1 MNELQTQTITDCVI
15 INTMPLAIKE
25 YNNRR
30 VVTFKDID
38 TLHQRPNGTASRNF
52 RKNREYFIN
61 GTDYFIINQPDEI
74 RRLGFTR
81 PQGGVSEQVILI
93 TESGY
98 LMLVKSLT
106 DDLAWKVQRELVDTY
121 FRAKDMFIT
130 FQTFSQT
137 LLNRI
142 SSLEIEMADMKL
154 ALETQKPTQPNFWLW
169 KSHIANKAIKTLTET
184 LPIDI
189 RSAYDMVYDNMTSI
203 YGFDKSFAIS
213 QFCSKYRIINTPEN
227 PAKIA
232 IIDAVA
238 DVPEYQREFI
248 EAVNHIIGADR
259 KISYPEN
266 IENVVEVSIPDIQS
280 YDRVQQAIIPLI
292 QRYGDNTPNGSKT
305 YRVVYKKMGK
315 SNKVWKNM
323 QTRYHC
329 KSKKELLL
337 KYDKYYAEFVQAIN
351 DIISD
356 GEVTPDES

>member
-38 TLHQRPNGTASRNF
+38 TLHQRPKGTARKRFNDNKSR
-52 RKNREYFIN
+52 FIE
-61 GTDYFIINQPDEI
+61 GEDYFKVCASEF
-74 RRLGFTR
+74 RTR
-81 PQGGVSEQVILI
+81 KIANISSKAQEDITLI

-106 DDLAWKVQRELVDTY
+106 DDLAWKVQRELVNTY
-121 FRAKDMFIT
+121 FRAKDMFT
-130 FQTFSQT
+130 VFQTFSQT

-142 SSLEIEMADMKL
+142 SSLETEMADMKL
-154 ALETQKPTQPNFWLW
+154 ALETQKPIQPNFWLW
-169 KSHIANKAIKTLTET
+169 KNHIANKVIKTLTET
-184 LPIDI
+184 LSIDI
-189 RSAYDMVYDNMTSI
+189 RSAYDMVYDSMTSI

-213 QFCSKYRIINTPEN
+213 QFCSKYRIINTTEN

-259 KISYPEN
+259 KISYPKN
-266 IENVVEVSIPDIQS
+266 IENAVKVTIPDIQS

-305 YRVVYKKMGK
+305 YRVVYKRMGK

-337 KYDKYYAEFVQAIN
+337 KYDKYYDEFVQAIN
-351 DIISD
+351 DLISD
-356 GEVTPDES
+356 GEVTPDEP

>member
-25 YNNRR
+25 YNNRL

-38 TLHQRPNGTASRNF
+38 TLHQRPKGTARKRFNDNKSR
-52 RKNREYFIN
+52 FIE
-61 GTDYFIINQPDEI
+61 GEDYFKVCASEF
-74 RRLGFTR
+74 RTR
-81 PQGGVSEQVILI
+81 KIANISSKAQEDITLI

-106 DDLAWKVQRELVDTY
+106 DDLAWKVQRELVNTY
-121 FRAKDMFIT
+121 FRAKDMFT
-130 FQTFSQT
+130 VFQTFSQT

-142 SSLEIEMADMKL
+142 SSLETEMADMKL
-154 ALETQKPTQPNFWLW
+154 ALETQKPIQPNFWLW
-169 KSHIANKAIKTLTET
+169 KNHIANKVIKTLTET
-184 LPIDI
+184 LSIDI
-189 RSAYDMVYDNMTSI
+189 RSAYDMVYDSMTSI

-213 QFCSKYRIINTPEN
+213 QFCSKYRIINTTEN

-259 KISYPEN
+259 KISYPKN
-266 IENVVEVSIPDIQS
+266 IENAVEITIPDIQS

-305 YRVVYKKMGK
+305 YRVVYKRMGK

-337 KYDKYYAEFVQAIN
+337 KYDKYYDEFVQAIN
-351 DIISD
+351 DLISD
-356 GEVTPDES
+356 GEVTSDES

>member
-38 TLHQRPNGTASRNF
+38 TLHQRPKGTARKRFNDNKSR
-52 RKNREYFIN
+52 FIE
-61 GTDYFIINQPDEI
+61 GEDYFKVCASEF
-74 RRLGFTR
+74 RTR
-81 PQGGVSEQVILI
+81 KIANISSKAQEDITLI

-106 DDLAWKVQRELVDTY
+106 DDLAWKVQRELVNTY
-121 FRAKDMFIT
+121 FRAKDMFT
-130 FQTFSQT
+130 VFQTFSQT

-142 SSLEIEMADMKL
+142 SSLETEMADMKL
-154 ALETQKPTQPNFWLW
+154 ALETQKPIQPNFWLW
-169 KSHIANKAIKTLTET
+169 KNHIANKVIKTLTET
-184 LPIDI
+184 LSIDI
-189 RSAYDMVYDNMTSI
+189 RSAYDMVYDSMTSI

-213 QFCSKYRIINTPEN
+213 QFCSKYRIINTTEN

-259 KISYPEN
+259 KISYPKN
-266 IENVVEVSIPDIQS
+266 IENAVEVTIPDIQS

-351 DIISD
+351 DLISD

>member
-38 TLHQRPNGTASRNF
+38 TLHQRPKGTARKRFNDNKSR
-52 RKNREYFIN
+52 FIE
-61 GTDYFIINQPDEI
+61 GEDYFKVCASEF
-74 RRLGFTR
+74 RTR
-81 PQGGVSEQVILI
+81 KIANISSKAQEDITLI

-106 DDLAWKVQRELVDTY
+106 DDLAWKVQRELVNTY
-121 FRAKDMFIT
+121 FRAKDMFT
-130 FQTFSQT
+130 VFQTFSQT

-142 SSLEIEMADMKL
+142 SSLETEMADMKL
-154 ALETQKPTQPNFWLW
+154 ALETQKPIQPNFWLW
-169 KSHIANKAIKTLTET
+169 KNHIANKVIKTLTET
-184 LPIDI
+184 LSIDI
-189 RSAYDMVYDNMTSI
+189 RSAYDMVYDSMTSI

-213 QFCSKYRIINTPEN
+213 QFCSKYRIINTTEN

-248 EAVNHIIGADR
+248 EAVNHIIGANK
-259 KISYPEN
+259 KISYPKN
-266 IENVVEVSIPDIQS
+266 IENAVEVTIPDIQS

-305 YRVVYKKMGK
+305 YRVVYKRMGK

-337 KYDKYYAEFVQAIN
+337 KYDKYYDEFVQAIN
-351 DIISD
+351 DLISD

>member
-38 TLHQRPNGTASRNF
+38 TLHQRPKGTARKRFNDNKSR
-52 RKNREYFIN
+52 FIE
-61 GTDYFIINQPDEI
+61 GEDYFKVCASEF
-74 RRLGFTR
+74 RTR
-81 PQGGVSEQVILI
+81 KIANISSKAQEDITLI

-106 DDLAWKVQRELVDTY
+106 DDLAWKVQRELVNTY
-121 FRAKDMFIT
+121 FRAKDMFT
-130 FQTFSQT
+130 VFQTFSQT

-142 SSLEIEMADMKL
+142 SSLETEMADMKL
-154 ALETQKPTQPNFWLW
+154 ALETQKPIQPNFWLW
-169 KSHIANKAIKTLTET
+169 KNHIANKVIKTLTET
-184 LPIDI
+184 LSIDI
-189 RSAYDMVYDNMTSI
+189 RSAYDMVYDSMTSI

-213 QFCSKYRIINTPEN
+213 QFCSKYRIINTTEN

-259 KISYPEN
+259 KISYPKN
-266 IENVVEVSIPDIQS
+266 IENAVEVTIPDIQS

-305 YRVVYKKMGK
+305 YRVVYKRMGK

-337 KYDKYYAEFVQAIN
+337 KYDKYYDEFVQAIN
-351 DIISD
+351 DLISD
-356 GEVTPDES
+356 GKVTPDEP

>member
-38 TLHQRPNGTASRNF
+38 TLHQRPKGTARKRFNDNKSR
-52 RKNREYFIN
+52 FIE
-61 GTDYFIINQPDEI
+61 GEDYFKVCASEF
-74 RRLGFTR
+74 RTR
-81 PQGGVSEQVILI
+81 KIANISSKAQEDITLI

-106 DDLAWKVQRELVDTY
+106 DDLAWKVQRELVNTY
-121 FRAKDMFIT
+121 FRAKDMFT
-130 FQTFSQT
+130 VFQTFSQT

-142 SSLEIEMADMKL
+142 SSLETEMADMKL
-154 ALETQKPTQPNFWLW
+154 ALETQKPIQPNFWLW
-169 KSHIANKAIKTLTET
+169 KNHIANKVIKTLTET
-184 LPIDI
+184 LSIDI
-189 RSAYDMVYDNMTSI
+189 RSAYDMVYDSMTSI

-213 QFCSKYRIINTPEN
+213 QFCSKYRIINTTEN

-232 IIDAVA
+232 IIDAVV

-259 KISYPEN
+259 KISYPKN
-266 IENVVEVSIPDIQS
+266 IENAVEVTIPDIQS

-305 YRVVYKKMGK
+305 YRVVYKRMGK

-337 KYDKYYAEFVQAIN
+337 KYDKYYDEFVQAIN
-351 DIISD
+351 DLISD
-356 GEVTPDES
+356 GEVTPDEP

>member
-38 TLHQRPNGTASRNF
+38 TLHQRPKGTARKRFNDNKSR
-52 RKNREYFIN
+52 FIE
-61 GTDYFIINQPDEI
+61 GEDYFKVCASEF
-74 RRLGFTR
+74 RTR
-81 PQGGVSEQVILI
+81 KIANISSKAQEDITLI

-106 DDLAWKVQRELVDTY
+106 DDLAWKVQRELVNTY
-121 FRAKDMFIT
+121 FRAKDMFT
-130 FQTFSQT
+130 VFQTFSQT

-142 SSLEIEMADMKL
+142 SSLETEMADMKL
-154 ALETQKPTQPNFWLW
+154 ALETQKPIQPNFWLW
-169 KSHIANKAIKTLTET
+169 KNHIANKVIKTLTET
-184 LPIDI
+184 LSIDI
-189 RSAYDMVYDNMTSI
+189 RSAYDMVYDSMTSI

-213 QFCSKYRIINTPEN
+213 QFCSKYRIINTTEN

-259 KISYPEN
+259 KISYPKN
-266 IENVVEVSIPDIQS
+266 IENAVEVTIPDIQS

-305 YRVVYKKMGK
+305 YRVVYKRMGK

-337 KYDKYYAEFVQAIN
+337 KYDKYYDEFVQAIN
-351 DIISD
+351 DLISD
-356 GEVTPDES
+356 SEVTPDEP

>member
-38 TLHQRPNGTASRNF
+38 TLHQRPKGTARKRFNDNKSR
-52 RKNREYFIN
+52 FIE
-61 GTDYFIINQPDEI
+61 GEDYFKICASEF
-74 RRLGFTR
+74 RTR
-81 PQGGVSEQVILI
+81 KIANISSKAQEDITLI

-106 DDLAWKVQRELVDTY
+106 DDLAWKVQRELVNTY
-121 FRAKDMFIT
+121 FRAKDMFT
-130 FQTFSQT
+130 VFQTFSQT

-142 SSLEIEMADMKL
+142 SSLETEMADMKL
-154 ALETQKPTQPNFWLW
+154 ALETQKPIQPNFWLW
-169 KSHIANKAIKTLTET
+169 KNHIANKVIKTLTET
-184 LPIDI
+184 LSIDI
-189 RSAYDMVYDNMTSI
+189 RSAYDMVYDSMTSI

-213 QFCSKYRIINTPEN
+213 QFCSKYRIINTTEN

-259 KISYPEN
+259 KISYPKN
-266 IENVVEVSIPDIQS
+266 IENAVEVTIPDIQS

-305 YRVVYKKMGK
+305 YRVVYKRMGK

-337 KYDKYYAEFVQAIN
+337 KYDKYYDEFVQAIN
-351 DIISD
+351 DLISD
-356 GEVTPDES
+356 GEVTPDEP

>member
-38 TLHQRPNGTASRNF
+38 TLHQRPKGTARKRFNDNKSR
-52 RKNREYFIN
+52 FIE
-61 GTDYFIINQPDEI
+61 GEDYFKVCASEF
-74 RRLGFTR
+74 RTR
-81 PQGGVSEQVILI
+81 KIANISSKAQEDITLI

-106 DDLAWKVQRELVDTY
+106 DDLAWKVQRELVNTY
-121 FRAKDMFIT
+121 FRAKDMFT
-130 FQTFSQT
+130 VFQTFSQT

-142 SSLEIEMADMKL
+142 SSLETEMADMKL
-154 ALETQKPTQPNFWLW
+154 ALETQKPIQPNFWLW
-169 KSHIANKAIKTLTET
+169 KNHIANKVIKTLTET
-184 LPIDI
+184 LSIDI
-189 RSAYDMVYDNMTSI
+189 RSAYDMVYDSMTSI

-213 QFCSKYRIINTPEN
+213 QFCSKYRIINTTEN

-248 EAVNHIIGADR
+248 EAVNHIIDADR
-259 KISYPEN
+259 KISYPKN
-266 IENVVEVSIPDIQS
+266 IENAVEVAIPDIQS

-305 YRVVYKKMGK
+305 YRVVYKRMGK

-337 KYDKYYAEFVQAIN
+337 KYDKYYDEFVQAIN
-351 DIISD
+351 DLISD
-356 GEVTPDES
+356 GEVTPDEP

>member
-30 VVTFKDID
+30 VVTFKDVD
-38 TLHQRPNGTASRNF
+38 TLHQRPNGTARKRFNDNKSR
-52 RKNREYFIN
+52 FIE
-61 GTDYFIINQPDEI
+61 GEDYFKVCASEF
-74 RRLGFTR
+74 RTR
-81 PQGGVSEQVILI
+81 KIANISSKAQEDITLI

-106 DDLAWKVQRELVDTY
+106 DDLAWKVQRELVNTY
-121 FRAKDMFIT
+121 FRAKDMFT
-130 FQTFSQT
+130 VFQTFSQT

-142 SSLEIEMADMKL
+142 SSLETEMADMKL
-154 ALETQKPTQPNFWLW
+154 ALETQKPIQPNFWLW
-169 KSHIANKAIKTLTET
+169 KNHIANKVIKTLTET
-184 LPIDI
+184 LSIDI
-189 RSAYDMVYDNMTSI
+189 RSAYDMVYDSMTSI

-213 QFCSKYRIINTPEN
+213 QFCSKYRIINTTEN

-259 KISYPEN
+259 KISYPKN
-266 IENVVEVSIPDIQS
+266 IENAVEVTIPDIQS

-305 YRVVYKKMGK
+305 YRVVYKRMGK

-351 DIISD
+351 DLISD
-356 GEVTPDES
+356 GEATPDEP

>member
-38 TLHQRPNGTASRNF
+38 TLHKRPKGTARKRFNDNKSR
-52 RKNREYFIN
+52 FIE
-61 GTDYFIINQPDEI
+61 GEDYFKVCASEF
-74 RRLGFTR
+74 RTR
-81 PQGGVSEQVILI
+81 KIANISSKAQEDITLI

-106 DDLAWKVQRELVDTY
+106 DDLAWKVQRELVNTY
-121 FRAKDMFIT
+121 FRAKDMFT
-130 FQTFSQT
+130 VFQTFSQT

-142 SSLEIEMADMKL
+142 SSLETEMADMKL
-154 ALETQKPTQPNFWLW
+154 ALETQKPIQPNFWLW
-169 KSHIANKAIKTLTET
+169 KNHIANKVIKTLTET
-184 LPIDI
+184 LSIDI
-189 RSAYDMVYDNMTSI
+189 RSAYDMVYDSMTSI

-213 QFCSKYRIINTPEN
+213 QFCSKYRIINTTEN

-259 KISYPEN
+259 KISYPKN
-266 IENVVEVSIPDIQS
+266 IENAVEITIPDIQS

-305 YRVVYKKMGK
+305 YRVVYKRMGK

-337 KYDKYYAEFVQAIN
+337 KYDKYYDEFVRAIN
-351 DIISD
+351 DLISD
-356 GEVTPDES
+356 GEVTPDEP

>member
-38 TLHQRPNGTASRNF
+38 TLHQRPKGTARKRFNDNKSR
-52 RKNREYFIN
+52 FIE
-61 GTDYFIINQPDEI
+61 GEDYFKVCASKF
-74 RRLGFTR
+74 RTR
-81 PQGGVSEQVILI
+81 KIANISSKAQEDITLI

-106 DDLAWKVQRELVDTY
+106 DDLAWKVQRELVNTY
-121 FRAKDMFIT
+121 FRAKDMFT
-130 FQTFSQT
+130 VFQTFSQT

-142 SSLEIEMADMKL
+142 SLLETEMADMKL
-154 ALETQKPTQPNFWLW
+154 ALETQKPIQPNFWLW
-169 KSHIANKAIKTLTET
+169 KNHIANKVIKTLTET
-184 LPIDI
+184 LSIDI
-189 RSAYDMVYDNMTSI
+189 RSAYDMVYDSMTSI

-213 QFCSKYRIINTPEN
+213 QFCSKYRIVNTPEN

-248 EAVNHIIGADR
+248 EVVNHIIGADR
-259 KISYPEN
+259 KISYPKN
-266 IENVVEVSIPDIQS
+266 IENAVEVTIPDIQS
-280 YDRVQQAIIPLI
+280 YYRVQQAIIPLI

-305 YRVVYKKMGK
+305 YRVVYKRMGK

-351 DIISD
+351 DLISD
-356 GEVTPDES
+356 GEVTSDES

>member
-38 TLHQRPNGTASRNF
+38 TLHQRPKGTARKRFNDNKSR
-52 RKNREYFIN
+52 FIE
-61 GTDYFIINQPDEI
+61 GEDYFKVCASEF
-74 RRLGFTR
+74 RTR
-81 PQGGVSEQVILI
+81 KIANISSKAQEDITLI

-106 DDLAWKVQRELVDTY
+106 DDLAWKVQRELVNTY
-121 FRAKDMFIT
+121 FRAKDMFT
-130 FQTFSQT
+130 VFQTFSQT

-142 SSLEIEMADMKL
+142 SSLETEMADMKL
-154 ALETQKPTQPNFWLW
+154 ALETQKPIQPNFWLW
-169 KSHIANKAIKTLTET
+169 KNHIANKVIKTLTET
-184 LPIDI
+184 LSIDI
-189 RSAYDMVYDNMTSI
+189 RSAYDMVYDSMTSI

-213 QFCSKYRIINTPEN
+213 QFCSKYRIINTTEN

-248 EAVNHIIGADR
+248 EAVNHIIDADR
-259 KISYPEN
+259 KISYPKN
-266 IENVVEVSIPDIQS
+266 IENAVEVTIPDIQS

-305 YRVVYKKMGK
+305 YRVVYKRMGK

-337 KYDKYYAEFVQAIN
+337 KYDKYYDEFVQAIN
-351 DIISD
+351 DLISD
-356 GEVTPDES
+356 GEVTPDEP

>member
-38 TLHQRPNGTASRNF
+38 TLHQRPKGTARKRFNDNKSR
-52 RKNREYFIN
+52 FIE
-61 GTDYFIINQPDEI
+61 GEDYFKVCASEF
-74 RRLGFTR
+74 RTR
-81 PQGGVSEQVILI
+81 KIANISSKAQEDITLI

-106 DDLAWKVQRELVDTY
+106 DDLAWKVQRELVNTY
-121 FRAKDMFIT
+121 FRAKDMFT
-130 FQTFSQT
+130 VFQTFSQT

-142 SSLEIEMADMKL
+142 SSLETEMADMKL
-154 ALETQKPTQPNFWLW
+154 ALEAQKPIQPNFWLW
-169 KSHIANKAIKTLTET
+169 KNHIANKVIKTLTET
-184 LPIDI
+184 LSIDI
-189 RSAYDMVYDNMTSI
+189 RSAYDMVYDSMTSI

-213 QFCSKYRIINTPEN
+213 QFCSKYRIINTTEN

-259 KISYPEN
+259 KISYPKN
-266 IENVVEVSIPDIQS
+266 IENAVEVTIPDIQS

-305 YRVVYKKMGK
+305 YRVVYKRMGK

-337 KYDKYYAEFVQAIN
+337 KYDKYYDEFVQAIN
-351 DIISD
+351 DLISD
-356 GEVTPDES
+356 GEVTPDEP

>member
-38 TLHQRPNGTASRNF
+38 TLHQRPKGTARKRFNDNKSR
-52 RKNREYFIN
+52 FIE
-61 GTDYFIINQPDEI
+61 GEDYFKVCASEF
-74 RRLGFTR
+74 RTR
-81 PQGGVSEQVILI
+81 KIANISSKAQEDITLI

-106 DDLAWKVQRELVDTY
+106 DDLAWKVQRELVNTY
-121 FRAKDMFIT
+121 FRAKDMFT
-130 FQTFSQT
+130 VFQTFSQT

-142 SSLEIEMADMKL
+142 SSLETEMADMKL
-154 ALETQKPTQPNFWLW
+154 ALETQKPIQPNFWLW
-169 KSHIANKAIKTLTET
+169 KNHIANKVIKTLTET
-184 LPIDI
+184 LSIDI
-189 RSAYDMVYDNMTSI
+189 RSAYDMVYDSMTSI

-213 QFCSKYRIINTPEN
+213 QFCSKYRIINTTEN

-259 KISYPEN
+259 KISYPKN
-266 IENVVEVSIPDIQS
+266 IENAVEITIPDIQS

-305 YRVVYKKMGK
+305 YRVVYKRMGK
-315 SNKVWKNM
+315 SNKVSKNM

-337 KYDKYYAEFVQAIN
+337 KYDKYYDEFVQAIN
-351 DIISD
+351 DLISD
-356 GEVTPDES
+356 GEVTPDEP

>member
-38 TLHQRPNGTASRNF
+38 TLHQRPKGTARKRFNDNKSR
-52 RKNREYFIN
+52 FIE
-61 GTDYFIINQPDEI
+61 GEDYFKVCASEF
-74 RRLGFTR
+74 RTR
-81 PQGGVSEQVILI
+81 KIANISSKAQEDITLI

-106 DDLAWKVQRELVDTY
+106 DDLAWKVQRELVNTY
-121 FRAKDMFIT
+121 FRAKDMFT
-130 FQTFSQT
+130 VFQTFSQT

-142 SSLEIEMADMKL
+142 SSLETEMADMKL
-154 ALETQKPTQPNFWLW
+154 ALETQKPIQPNFWLW
-169 KSHIANKAIKTLTET
+169 KNHIANKVIKTLTET
-184 LPIDI
+184 LSIDI
-189 RSAYDMVYDNMTSI
+189 RSAYDMVYDSMTSI

-213 QFCSKYRIINTPEN
+213 QFCSKYRIINTTEN

-248 EAVNHIIGADR
+248 EVVNHIIGADR
-259 KISYPEN
+259 KISYPKN
-266 IENVVEVSIPDIQS
+266 IENAVEVTIPDIQS

-305 YRVVYKKMGK
+305 YRVVYKRMGK

-337 KYDKYYAEFVQAIN
+337 KYDKYYDEFVQAIN
-351 DIISD
+351 DLISD
-356 GEVTPDES
+356 GEVTPDEP

>member
-38 TLHQRPNGTASRNF
+38 TLHQRPKGTARKRFNDNKSR
-52 RKNREYFIN
+52 FIE
-61 GTDYFIINQPDEI
+61 GEDYFKVCASEF
-74 RRLGFTR
+74 RTR
-81 PQGGVSEQVILI
+81 KIANISSKAQEDITLI

-106 DDLAWKVQRELVDTY
+106 DDLAWKVQRELVNTY
-121 FRAKDMFIT
+121 FRVKDMFT
-130 FQTFSQT
+130 VFQTFSQT

-142 SSLEIEMADMKL
+142 SSLETEMADMKL
-154 ALETQKPTQPNFWLW
+154 ALETQKPIQPNFWLW
-169 KSHIANKAIKTLTET
+169 KNHIANKVIKTLTET
-184 LPIDI
+184 LSIDI
-189 RSAYDMVYDNMTSI
+189 RSAYDMVYDSMTSI

-213 QFCSKYRIINTPEN
+213 QFCSKYRIINTTEN

-259 KISYPEN
+259 KISYPKN
-266 IENVVEVSIPDIQS
+266 IENAVEVTIPDIQS

-305 YRVVYKKMGK
+305 YRMVYKRMGK

-337 KYDKYYAEFVQAIN
+337 KYDKYYDEFVQAIN
-351 DIISD
+351 DLISD
-356 GEVTPDES
+356 GEVTPDEP

>member
-38 TLHQRPNGTASRNF
+38 TLHQRPKGTARKRFNDNKSR
-52 RKNREYFIN
+52 FIE
-61 GTDYFIINQPDEI
+61 GEDYFKVCASEF
-74 RRLGFTR
+74 RTR
-81 PQGGVSEQVILI
+81 KIANISSKAQEDITLI

-106 DDLAWKVQRELVDTY
+106 DDLAWKVQRELVNTY
-121 FRAKDMFIT
+121 FRAKDMFT
-130 FQTFSQT
+130 VFQTFSQT

-154 ALETQKPTQPNFWLW
+154 ALETQKPIQPNFWLW
-169 KSHIANKAIKTLTET
+169 KNHIANKVIKTLTET
-184 LPIDI
+184 LSIDI
-189 RSAYDMVYDNMTSI
+189 RSAYDMVYDSMTSI

-213 QFCSKYRIINTPEN
+213 QFCSKYRIINTTEN

-259 KISYPEN
+259 KISYPKN
-266 IENVVEVSIPDIQS
+266 IENAVEVTIPDIQS

-337 KYDKYYAEFVQAIN
+337 KYDKYYDEFVQAIN
-351 DIISD
+351 DLISD
-356 GEVTPDES
+356 GEVTPDEP

>member
-38 TLHQRPNGTASRNF
+38 TLHQRPKGTARKRFNDNKSR
-52 RKNREYFIN
+52 FIE
-61 GTDYFIINQPDEI
+61 GEDYFKVCASEF
-74 RRLGFTR
+74 RTR
-81 PQGGVSEQVILI
+81 KIANISSKAQEDITLI

-106 DDLAWKVQRELVDTY
+106 DDLAWKVQRELVNTY
-121 FRAKDMFIT
+121 FRAKDMFT
-130 FQTFSQT
+130 VFQTFSQT

-142 SSLEIEMADMKL
+142 SSLETEMADMKL
-154 ALETQKPTQPNFWLW
+154 ALETQKPIQPNFWLW
-169 KSHIANKAIKTLTET
+169 KNHIANKVIKTLTET
-184 LPIDI
+184 LSIDI
-189 RSAYDMVYDNMTSI
+189 RSAYDMVYDSMTSI

-213 QFCSKYRIINTPEN
+213 QFCSKYRIINTTEN

-259 KISYPEN
+259 KISYPKN
-266 IENVVEVSIPDIQS
+266 IENAVEVTIPDIQS

-305 YRVVYKKMGK
+305 YRMVYKRMGK

-337 KYDKYYAEFVQAIN
+337 KYDKYYDEFVQAIN
-351 DIISD
+351 DLISD
-356 GEVTPDES
+356 GEVTPDEP

>member
-38 TLHQRPNGTASRNF
+38 TLHQRPKGTARKRFNDNKSR
-52 RKNREYFIN
+52 FIE
-61 GTDYFIINQPDEI
+61 GEDYFKVCASEF
-74 RRLGFTR
+74 RTR
-81 PQGGVSEQVILI
+81 KIANISSKAQEDITLI

-106 DDLAWKVQRELVDTY
+106 DDLAWKVQRELVNTY
-121 FRAKDMFIT
+121 FRAKDMFT
-130 FQTFSQT
+130 VFQTFSQT

-142 SSLEIEMADMKL
+142 SSLETEMADMKL
-154 ALETQKPTQPNFWLW
+154 ALETQKPIQPNFWLW
-169 KSHIANKAIKTLTET
+169 KNHIANKVIKTLTET
-184 LPIDI
+184 LSIDI
-189 RSAYDMVYDNMTSI
+189 RSAYDMVYDSMTSI

-213 QFCSKYRIINTPEN
+213 QFCSKYRIINTTEN

-259 KISYPEN
+259 KISYPKN
-266 IENVVEVSIPDIQS
+266 IENAVEVTIPDIQS

-305 YRVVYKKMGK
+305 YRVVYKRMGK

-351 DIISD
+351 DLISD
-356 GEVTPDES
+356 GEVTPDEP

>member
-30 VVTFKDID
+30 VVTFKDVD
-38 TLHQRPNGTASRNF
+38 TLHQRPNGTARKRFNDNKSR
-52 RKNREYFIN
+52 FIE
-61 GTDYFIINQPDEI
+61 GEDYFKVCASEF
-74 RRLGFTR
+74 RTR
-81 PQGGVSEQVILI
+81 KIANISSKAQEDITLI

-106 DDLAWKVQRELVDTY
+106 DDLAWKVQRELVNTY
-121 FRAKDMFIT
+121 FRAKDMFT
-130 FQTFSQT
+130 VFQTFSQT

-142 SSLEIEMADMKL
+142 SSLETEMADMKL
-154 ALETQKPTQPNFWLW
+154 ALETQKPIQPNFWLW
-169 KSHIANKAIKTLTET
+169 KNHIANKVIKTLTET
-184 LPIDI
+184 LSIDI
-189 RSAYDMVYDNMTSI
+189 RSAYDMVYDSMTSI

-213 QFCSKYRIINTPEN
+213 QFCSKYRIINTTEN

-259 KISYPEN
+259 KISYPKN
-266 IENVVEVSIPDIQS
+266 IENAVEVTIPDIQS

-305 YRVVYKKMGK
+305 YRVVYKRMGK

-337 KYDKYYAEFVQAIN
+337 KYDKYYDEFVQAIN
-351 DIISD
+351 DLISD

>member
-38 TLHQRPNGTASRNF
+38 TLHQRPKGTARKRFNDNKSR
-52 RKNREYFIN
+52 FIE
-61 GTDYFIINQPDEI
+61 GEDYFKVCASEF
-74 RRLGFTR
+74 RTR
-81 PQGGVSEQVILI
+81 KIANISSKAQEDITLI

-106 DDLAWKVQRELVDTY
+106 DDLAWKVQRELVNTY
-121 FRAKDMFIT
+121 FRAKDMFT
-130 FQTFSQT
+130 VFQTFSQT

-142 SSLEIEMADMKL
+142 SSLETEMADMKL
-154 ALETQKPTQPNFWLW
+154 ALETQKPIQPNFWLW
-169 KSHIANKAIKTLTET
+169 KNHIANKVIKTLTET
-184 LPIDI
+184 LSIDI
-189 RSAYDMVYDNMTSI
+189 RSAYDMVYDSMTSI

-213 QFCSKYRIINTPEN
+213 QFCSKYRIINTTEN

-259 KISYPEN
+259 KISYPKN
-266 IENVVEVSIPDIQS
+266 IENAVEVTIPDIQS

-305 YRVVYKKMGK
+305 YRVVYKRMGK

-337 KYDKYYAEFVQAIN
+337 KYDKYYDEFVQAIN
-351 DIISD
+351 DLISD
-356 GEVTPDES
+356 GEVTSNES

>member
-38 TLHQRPNGTASRNF
+38 TLHQRPKGTARKRFNDNKSR
-52 RKNREYFIN
+52 FIE
-61 GTDYFIINQPDEI
+61 GEDYFKVCASEF
-74 RRLGFTR
+74 RTR
-81 PQGGVSEQVILI
+81 KIANISSKAQEDITLI

-106 DDLAWKVQRELVDTY
+106 DDLAWKVQRELVNTY
-121 FRAKDMFIT
+121 FRAKDMFT
-130 FQTFSQT
+130 VFQTFSQT
-137 LLNRI
+137 LLNKI
-142 SSLEIEMADMKL
+142 SSLETEMADMKL
-154 ALETQKPTQPNFWLW
+154 ALETQKPIQPNFWLW
-169 KSHIANKAIKTLTET
+169 KNHIANKVIKTLTET
-184 LPIDI
+184 LSIDI
-189 RSAYDMVYDNMTSI
+189 RSAYDMVYDSMTSI

-213 QFCSKYRIINTPEN
+213 QFCSKYRIINTTEN

-259 KISYPEN
+259 KISYPKN
-266 IENVVEVSIPDIQS
+266 IENAVEVTIPDIQS

-305 YRVVYKKMGK
+305 YRVVYKRMGK

-337 KYDKYYAEFVQAIN
+337 KYDKYYDEFVQAIN
-351 DIISD
+351 DLISD
-356 GEVTPDES
+356 GEVTPDEP

>member
-1 MNELQTQTITDCVI
+1 MNELKTQTITDCVI

-38 TLHQRPNGTASRNF
+38 TLHQRPKGTARKRFNDNKSR
-52 RKNREYFIN
+52 FIE
-61 GTDYFIINQPDEI
+61 GEDYFKVCASEF
-74 RRLGFTR
+74 RTR
-81 PQGGVSEQVILI
+81 KIANISSKAQEDITLI

-106 DDLAWKVQRELVDTY
+106 DDLAWKVQRELVNTY
-121 FRAKDMFIT
+121 FRAKDMFT
-130 FQTFSQT
+130 VFQTFSQT

-142 SSLEIEMADMKL
+142 SSLETEMADMKL
-154 ALETQKPTQPNFWLW
+154 ALETQKPIQPNFWLW
-169 KSHIANKAIKTLTET
+169 KNHIANKVIKTLTET
-184 LPIDI
+184 LSIDI
-189 RSAYDMVYDNMTSI
+189 RSAYDMVYDSMTSI

-213 QFCSKYRIINTPEN
+213 QFCSKYRIINTTEN

-259 KISYPEN
+259 KISYPKN
-266 IENVVEVSIPDIQS
+266 IENAVEVTIPDIQS

-337 KYDKYYAEFVQAIN
+337 KYDKYYDEFVQAIN
-351 DIISD
+351 DLISD

>member
-38 TLHQRPNGTASRNF
+38 TLHQRPKGTARKRFNDNKSR
-52 RKNREYFIN
+52 FIE
-61 GTDYFIINQPDEI
+61 GEDYFKVCASEF
-74 RRLGFTR
+74 RTR
-81 PQGGVSEQVILI
+81 KIANISSKAQEDITLI

-106 DDLAWKVQRELVDTY
+106 DDLAWKVQRELVNTY
-121 FRAKDMFIT
+121 FRAKDMFT
-130 FQTFSQT
+130 VFQTFSQT

-142 SSLEIEMADMKL
+142 SSLETEMADMKL
-154 ALETQKPTQPNFWLW
+154 ALETQKPIQPNFWLW
-169 KSHIANKAIKTLTET
+169 KNHIANKVIKTLTET
-184 LPIDI
+184 LSIDI
-189 RSAYDMVYDNMTSI
+189 RSAYDMVYDSMTSI

-259 KISYPEN
+259 KISYPKN
-266 IENVVEVSIPDIQS
+266 IENAVEVTIPDIQS

-337 KYDKYYAEFVQAIN
+337 KYDKYYDEFVQAIN
-351 DIISD
+351 DLISD
-356 GEVTPDES
+356 GEVTPDEP

>member
-1 MNELQTQTITDCVI
+1 MNELQTQTIIDCVI

-38 TLHQRPNGTASRNF
+38 TLHQRPKGTARKRFNDNKSR
-52 RKNREYFIN
+52 FIE
-61 GTDYFIINQPDEI
+61 GEDYFKVCASEF
-74 RRLGFTR
+74 RTR
-81 PQGGVSEQVILI
+81 KIANISSKAQEDITLI

-106 DDLAWKVQRELVDTY
+106 DDLAWKVQRELVNTY
-121 FRAKDMFIT
+121 FRAKDMFT
-130 FQTFSQT
+130 VFQTFSQT

-142 SSLEIEMADMKL
+142 SSLETEMADMKL
-154 ALETQKPTQPNFWLW
+154 ALETQKPIQPNFWLW
-169 KSHIANKAIKTLTET
+169 KNHIANKVIKTLTET
-184 LPIDI
+184 LSIDI

-213 QFCSKYRIINTPEN
+213 QFCSKYRIINTTEN

-259 KISYPEN
+259 KISYPKN
-266 IENVVEVSIPDIQS
+266 IENAVEVTIPDIQS

-305 YRVVYKKMGK
+305 YRVVYKRMGK

-337 KYDKYYAEFVQAIN
+337 KYDKYYDEFVQAIN
-351 DIISD
+351 DLISD
-356 GEVTPDES
+356 GEVTPDEP

>member
-38 TLHQRPNGTASRNF
+38 TLHQRPKGTARKRFNDNKSR
-52 RKNREYFIN
+52 FIE
-61 GTDYFIINQPDEI
+61 GEDYFKVCASEF
-74 RRLGFTR
+74 RTR
-81 PQGGVSEQVILI
+81 KIANISSKAQEDITLI

-106 DDLAWKVQRELVDTY
+106 DDLAWKVQRELVNTY
-121 FRAKDMFIT
+121 FRAKDMFT
-130 FQTFSQT
+130 VFQTFSQT

-142 SSLEIEMADMKL
+142 SSLETEMADMKL
-154 ALETQKPTQPNFWLW
+154 ALETQKPIQPNFWLW
-169 KSHIANKAIKTLTET
+169 KNHIANKVIKTLTET
-184 LPIDI
+184 LSIDI

-213 QFCSKYRIINTPEN
+213 QFCSKYRIINTTEN

-259 KISYPEN
+259 KISYPKN
-266 IENVVEVSIPDIQS
+266 IENAVEVTIPDIQS

-305 YRVVYKKMGK
+305 YRVVYKRMGK

-337 KYDKYYAEFVQAIN
+337 KYDKYYDEFVQAIN
-351 DIISD
+351 DLISD
-356 GEVTPDES
+356 GEVTPDEP

>member
-38 TLHQRPNGTASRNF
+38 TLHQRPKGTARKRFNDNKSR
-52 RKNREYFIN
+52 FIE
-61 GTDYFIINQPDEI
+61 GEDYFKVCASEF
-74 RRLGFTR
+74 RTR
-81 PQGGVSEQVILI
+81 KIANISSKAQEDITLI

-106 DDLAWKVQRELVDTY
+106 DDLAWKVQRELVNTY
-121 FRAKDMFIT
+121 FRAKDMFT
-130 FQTFSQT
+130 VFQTFSQT

-142 SSLEIEMADMKL
+142 SSLETEMADMKL
-154 ALETQKPTQPNFWLW
+154 ALETQNPIQPNFWLW
-169 KSHIANKAIKTLTET
+169 KNHIANKVIKTLTET
-184 LPIDI
+184 LSIDI
-189 RSAYDMVYDNMTSI
+189 RSAYDMVYDSMTSI

-213 QFCSKYRIINTPEN
+213 QFCSKYRIINTTEN

-259 KISYPEN
+259 KISYPKN
-266 IENVVEVSIPDIQS
+266 IENAVEVTIPDIQS

-305 YRVVYKKMGK
+305 YRVVYKRMGK

-337 KYDKYYAEFVQAIN
+337 KYDKYYDEFVQAIN
-351 DIISD
+351 DLISD
-356 GEVTPDES
+356 GEVTPDEP

>member
-38 TLHQRPNGTASRNF
+38 TLHQRPKGTARKRFNDNKSR
-52 RKNREYFIN
+52 FIE
-61 GTDYFIINQPDEI
+61 GEDYFKVCASEF
-74 RRLGFTR
+74 RTR
-81 PQGGVSEQVILI
+81 KIANISSKAQEDITLI

-106 DDLAWKVQRELVDTY
+106 DDLAWKVQRELVNTY
-121 FRAKDMFIT
+121 FRAKDMFT
-130 FQTFSQT
+130 VFQTFSQT

-142 SSLEIEMADMKL
+142 SSLETEMADMKL
-154 ALETQKPTQPNFWLW
+154 ALETQKPIQPNFWLW
-169 KSHIANKAIKTLTET
+169 KNHIANKVIKTLTET
-184 LPIDI
+184 LSIDI
-189 RSAYDMVYDNMTSI
+189 RSAYDMVYDSMTSI

-213 QFCSKYRIINTPEN
+213 QFCSKYRIINTTEN

-259 KISYPEN
+259 KISYPKN
-266 IENVVEVSIPDIQS
+266 IENAVEVTIPDIQS

-292 QRYGDNTPNGSKT
+292 QRYSDNTPNGSKT
-305 YRVVYKKMGK
+305 YRVVYKRMGK

-351 DIISD
+351 DLISD
-356 GEVTPDES
+356 GEATPDEP

>member
-38 TLHQRPNGTASRNF
+38 TLHQRPKGTARKRFNDNKSR
-52 RKNREYFIN
+52 FIE
-61 GTDYFIINQPDEI
+61 GEDYFKVCASEF
-74 RRLGFTR
+74 RTR
-81 PQGGVSEQVILI
+81 KIANISSKAQEDITLI

-106 DDLAWKVQRELVDTY
+106 DDLAWKVQRELVNTY
-121 FRAKDMFIT
+121 FRAKDMFT
-130 FQTFSQT
+130 VFQTFSQT

-142 SSLEIEMADMKL
+142 SSLETEMADMKL
-154 ALETQKPTQPNFWLW
+154 ALETQKPIQPNFWLW
-169 KSHIANKAIKTLTET
+169 KNHIANKVIKTLTET
-184 LPIDI
+184 LSIDI
-189 RSAYDMVYDNMTSI
+189 RSAYDMVYDSMTSI

-213 QFCSKYRIINTPEN
+213 QFCSKYRIINTTEN

-259 KISYPEN
+259 KISYPKN
-266 IENVVEVSIPDIQS
+266 IENAVEITIPDIQS

-305 YRVVYKKMGK
+305 YRMVYKRMGK

-337 KYDKYYAEFVQAIN
+337 KYDKYYDEFVQAIN
-351 DIISD
+351 DLISD
-356 GEVTPDES
+356 GEVTSDES

>member
-38 TLHQRPNGTASRNF
+38 TLHQRPKGTARKRFNDNKSR
-52 RKNREYFIN
+52 FIE
-61 GTDYFIINQPDEI
+61 GEDYFKVCASEF
-74 RRLGFTR
+74 RTR
-81 PQGGVSEQVILI
+81 KIANISSKAQEDITLI

-106 DDLAWKVQRELVDTY
+106 DDLAWKVQRELVNTY
-121 FRAKDMFIT
+121 FRAKDMFT
-130 FQTFSQT
+130 VFQTFSQT

-142 SSLEIEMADMKL
+142 SSLETEMADMKL
-154 ALETQKPTQPNFWLW
+154 ALETQKPIQPNFWLW
-169 KSHIANKAIKTLTET
+169 KNHIANKVIKTLTET
-184 LPIDI
+184 LSIDI
-189 RSAYDMVYDNMTSI
+189 RSAYDMVYDSMTSI

-213 QFCSKYRIINTPEN
+213 QFCSKYRIINTTEN

-259 KISYPEN
+259 KISYPKN
-266 IENVVEVSIPDIQS
+266 IENAVEITIPDIQS

-305 YRVVYKKMGK
+305 YRVVYKRMGK

-337 KYDKYYAEFVQAIN
+337 KYDKYYDEFVQAIN
-351 DIISD
+351 DLISD
-356 GEVTPDES
+356 GEVTPDEP

>member
-30 VVTFKDID
+30 VVTFKDVD
-38 TLHQRPNGTASRNF
+38 TLHQRPNGTARKRFNDNKSR
-52 RKNREYFIN
+52 FIE
-61 GTDYFIINQPDEI
+61 GEDYFKVCASEF
-74 RRLGFTR
+74 RTR
-81 PQGGVSEQVILI
+81 KIANISSKAQEDITLI

-106 DDLAWKVQRELVDTY
+106 DDLAWKVQRELVNTY
-121 FRAKDMFIT
+121 FRAKDMFT
-130 FQTFSQT
+130 VFQMFSQT
-137 LLNRI
+137 LLNKI
-142 SSLEIEMADMKL
+142 SSLETEMADMKL
-154 ALETQKPTQPNFWLW
+154 ALETQKPIQPNFWLW
-169 KSHIANKAIKTLTET
+169 KNHIANKVIKTLTET
-184 LPIDI
+184 LSIDI

-213 QFCSKYRIINTPEN
+213 QFCSKYKIFNTPEN

-238 DVPEYQREFI
+238 DVPEYQCEFI
-248 EAVNHIIGADR
+248 EAVNHIIGVNR
-259 KISYPEN
+259 EISCPEN
-266 IENVVEVSIPDIQS
+266 IENAVEVSISDIQS

-305 YRVVYKKMGK
+305 YRVVYKRMGK

-337 KYDKYYAEFVQAIN
+337 KYDKYYDEFVQAIN
-351 DIISD
+351 DLISD
-356 GEVTPDES
+356 GEVTPDEP

>member
-38 TLHQRPNGTASRNF
+38 TLHQRPKGTARKRFNDNKSR
-52 RKNREYFIN
+52 FIE
-61 GTDYFIINQPDEI
+61 GEDYFKVCASEF
-74 RRLGFTR
+74 RTR
-81 PQGGVSEQVILI
+81 KIANISSKAQEDITLI

-106 DDLAWKVQRELVDTY
+106 DDLAWKVQRELVNTY
-121 FRAKDMFIT
+121 FRAKDMFT
-130 FQTFSQT
+130 VFQTFSQT

-142 SSLEIEMADMKL
+142 SSLETEMTDMKL
-154 ALETQKPTQPNFWLW
+154 ALETQKPIQPNFWLW
-169 KSHIANKAIKTLTET
+169 KNHIATKVIKTLRET
-184 LPIDI
+184 LSID
-189 RSAYDMVYDNMTSI
+189 RRTAYDMVYDSMTSI

-213 QFCSKYRIINTPEN
+213 QFCSKYRIINTTEN

-259 KISYPEN
+259 KISYPKN
-266 IENVVEVSIPDIQS
+266 IENAVEVTIPDIQS

-305 YRVVYKKMGK
+305 YRVVYKRMGK

-337 KYDKYYAEFVQAIN
+337 KYDKYYDEFVQAIN
-351 DIISD
+351 DLISD
-356 GEVTPDES
+356 GEVTPDEP